1 MASCN
6 GKGFSHLAAVH
17 LAMPLMPDD
26 VIDLLLK
33 FFFDVVTVFVAFCF
47 DSRRARGVRGLPFF
61 FFFSYYLK

>member
-33 FFFDVVTVFVAFCF
+33 FFFMLLLFLLRFASILVGRVECAVC
-47 DSRRARGVRGLPFF
+47 L
-61 FFFSYYLK
+61 FSFSFPIT